1 MPDKQS
7 MSGGEAIIRSA
18 QANGI
23 KTIFGIP
30 GAQIYPMFDAMY
42 RLNMETVVSK
52 HEQGAAY
59 MAFGYAKATGNPG
72 AFAVVP
78 GPGVLNT
85 TAALCT
91 AMGATAPVLCLTG
104 QVPSSY
110 LGQGRGHLHELKDHL
125 ISHPLPWD
133 TNLESLPPQ

>member
-1 MPDKQS
+1 MSDKQS
-7 MSGGEAIIRSA
+7 MSGGEAMIRAA

-23 KTIFGIP
+23 SSIFGIP

-42 RLNMETVVSK
+42 RLGIETIVTK

-59 MAFGYAKATGNPG
+59 MAYGYAKATGKPG

-91 AMGATAPVLCLTG
+91 AMGANAPVLCLTG
-104 QVPSSY
+104 
-110 LGQGRGHLHELKDHL
+110 
-125 ISHPLPWD
+125 
-133 TNLESLPPQ
+133 